1 MGREPAYRHRTAII
15 LSATVLARNACR
27 PSEMGRVEIPIRRR
41 LGAVAPPRSTF
52 FLERHAQ
59 TFGEA
64 TKCERGAPQCR
75 VLFGEPGKFLA
86 TMRTFISHKQ
96 VPLPSPQALDCHD
109 IHTHITQPVEG
120 PYSLAYFVIREV
132 VVWASSRFREADTT
146 RLVPSWNVVFCWTFR
161 SHGRRM
167 CPAMEHGRVQY
178 SNTF

>member
-86 TMRTFISHKQ
+86 TMRTLISHREG
-96 VPLPSPQALDCHD
+96 PLRSPRPFDD
-109 IHTHITQPVEG
+109 IHTRDNAANRRTVRPGAPPPPRSSTAFAFVVLSMSEG
-120 PYSLAYFVIREV
+120 
-132 VVWASSRFREADTT
+132 
-146 RLVPSWNVVFCWTFR
+146 
-161 SHGRRM
+161 
-167 CPAMEHGRVQY
+167 
-178 SNTF
+178 